1 MGRNG
6 TKPPLKRFISDLAR
20 HGEGGV
26 EEIQYPYPELSW
38 SAAVSEIVAFRV
50 TDQKKFKKIVQDW
63 KDRGGAPEQKGGA
76 PHAEQKYKTEL
87 RQLMQSSFTKLEGA
101 KWFGEG
107 TVFTVRT
114 LKTAGKNFV
123 IPPLG

>member
-1 MGRNG
+1 LRDQHG
-6 TKPPLKRFISDLAR
+6 PER
-20 HGEGGV
+20 HETPA
-26 EEIQYPYPELSW
+26 E
-38 SAAVSEIVAFRV
+38 A
-50 TDQKKFKKIVQDW
+50 DW

-123 IPPLG
+123 IPPWDDVLQST